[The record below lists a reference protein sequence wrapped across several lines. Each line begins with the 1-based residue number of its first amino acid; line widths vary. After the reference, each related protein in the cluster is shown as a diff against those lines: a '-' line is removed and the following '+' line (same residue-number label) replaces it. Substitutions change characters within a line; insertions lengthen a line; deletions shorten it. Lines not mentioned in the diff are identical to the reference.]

1 MIQVVTVTPKKL
13 QVILSGGIYAEE
25 AKKIRGSLIE
35 YIDSG
40 HQFVSIDL
48 SEVDYIDGNG
58 LGALIAI
65 HTRAIAKK
73 SHVEIKGL
81 HGNIK
86 ELFLLAGLN
95 KVLEVKED

>member
-81 HGNIK
+81 NGNIK